1 MYRNKFE
8 TLIRNYGDLKNIA
21 KESKTALA
29 SQCLTHLLTVGSII
43 GVGLEV
49 GHGHGHGDGNGQL

>member
-8 TLIRNYGDLKNIA
+8 TLIRNYGETLQ
-21 KESKTALA
+21 ECKTALT
-29 SQCLTHLLTVGSII
+29 SKCLTHLLTVGSII

-49 GHGHGHGDGNGQL
+49 GHGHGQL